1 MSLVN
6 VFFKQKWPLWAW
18 LALALL
24 VLGLLALL
32 ASLFGTNPNDIHE
45 QAALVAPLKDL
56 AFPLGTDDLGRDL
69 LSRLAVGTQ
78 LSLWLGCITAFVA
91 VGFGGF
97 YGLLCALAPASVN
110 QALTRLMDA
119 LASLPGLMIV
129 LLLAVFFKPYFQQ
142 MLGYLGLA
150 SVQGLAAFVSLVL
163 ALALFSWPDTA
174 RIIRTQTQS
183 LLQEPYIEAYTS
195 MGGGLWR
202 LIFKQLLPNLLP
214 YFLLSLTLT
223 VPRAVLTES
232 TLSFIGLGVEPP
244 LSSLG
249 TLASDGWYL
258 VRVAPYTL
266 ILPSVLLIACM
277 ALLYQL
283 GQSLEK
289 DLR

>member
-1 MSLVN
+1 MRLAQIVS
-6 VFFKQKWPLWAW
+6 KQKWPLWLW

-24 VLGLLALL
+24 VLGSLALL
-32 ASLFGTNPNDIHE
+32 ASLFGANPNDIHE
-45 QAALVAPLKDL
+45 QAALLAPFRNW

-69 LSRLAVGTQ
+69 LSRLALGTQ

-91 VGFGGF
+91 VGFGGV

-110 QALTRLMDA
+110 QALARFMDA

-142 MLGYLGLA
+142 ALAWIGLS

-183 LLQEPYIEAYTS
+183 LMQEPYIEAYTS

-202 LIFKQLLPNLLP
+202 LIWRQLLPNLLP

-244 LSSLG
+244 MSSLG

-258 VRVAPYTL
+258 VRVAPYAL
-266 ILPSVLLIACM
+266 VLPSVLLILCM

-283 GQSLEK
+283 GQSIEK